1 MKVLLLG
8 GNGFL
13 GRGLQDELTC
23 RGADFCSLDI
33 NDIDLSMNSS
43 IRELSSMLK
52 DFTNVV
58 LLAAKIGRELFNK
71 NPIPNA
77 QENDSI
83 FKNVLNAMSLTS
95 SAIGRNFD
103 FTFYSS
109 SEVFGS
115 VGKDSVITSSTN
127 TLYSTRPRGA
137 YANQKID
144 SEEILKVMVESKI
157 TIDRLKILRPFNVT
171 GKYQK
176 RGVIY
181 DMLSS
186 AMKEGKIWYSDD
198 TTRSF
203 TTSEYAKKV
212 AVSEILSKNTLSIKN
227 ISENITMYMKDV
239 AELVSDCLGGGIEII
254 KNPPDDEIRFR
265 QTSTLESTNESD
277 TEKLR
282 KVVIEMIEDMKRD
295 DF

>member
-13 GRGLQDELTC
+13 GRGLQDEFTC
-23 RGADFCSLDI
+23 RGVDFRSLDI

-103 FTFYSS
+103 FI
-109 SEVFGS
+109 FGF
-115 VGKDSVITSSTN
+115 GT
-127 TLYSTRPRGA
+127 
-137 YANQKID
+137 
-144 SEEILKVMVESKI
+144 
-157 TIDRLKILRPFNVT
+157 
-171 GKYQK
+171 
-176 RGVIY
+176 
-181 DMLSS
+181 
-186 AMKEGKIWYSDD
+186 
-198 TTRSF
+198 
-203 TTSEYAKKV
+203 
-212 AVSEILSKNTLSIKN
+212 
-227 ISENITMYMKDV
+227 
-239 AELVSDCLGGGIEII
+239 
-254 KNPPDDEIRFR
+254 
-265 QTSTLESTNESD
+265 
-277 TEKLR
+277 
-282 KVVIEMIEDMKRD
+282 
-295 DF
+295 